1 MKNLSILFVLI
12 SVLGFSQ
19 NDSLNQKKDS
29 VLLNLTGKSE
39 LIFNYLPSQSSESQ
53 RLFRPGV
60 PSLDLRNGNP
70 LFVING
76 IVKEEIYSIEEVD
89 QDQIIKIT
97 ELKGAAATALYGSK
111 ARNGVYIIET
121 KNSDNSSISDK
132 LKNQIPRIGITS
144 NKPLEIIP
152 IDSIHI
158 PAKQKFPG
166 TVCQGSIKNTTKPN
180 IVVDG
185 ELVSEEFIRNL
196 DPNSIESVQVI
207 KNADEAFSHINLNGT
222 IVIQTKSSYEY
233 AEYDLAVLDLGYESF
248 LAMQPSAGTYS
259 LNYLKNKN
267 QRYVTIWN
275 SRVISEN
282 PEIYEMPIDYDNR
295 IYYGLDFE
303 YKLFMFF
310 KFMEDKHQISMV

>member
-1 MKNLSILFVLI
+1 MKKLTILFVLI

-19 NDSLNQKKDS
+19 NDSLILDNKIEKKIQPADQPLY
-29 VLLNLTGKSE
+29 VVDGK
-39 LIFNYLPSQSSESQ
+39 I
-53 RLFRPGV
+53 
-60 PSLDLRNGNP
+60 
-70 LFVING
+70 
-76 IVKEEIYSIEEVD
+76 VD
-89 QDQIIKIT
+89 Q
-97 ELKGAAATALYGSK
+97 S
-111 ARNGVYIIET
+111 IIET
-121 KNSDNSSISDK
+121 MDPNDIESIHVLKDKSSTDKYGEAGKNGVVEIYMKKKKQEVSI
-132 LKNQIPRIGITS
+132 R
-144 NKPLEIIP
+144 EIIP
-152 IDSIHI
+152 IDSLHI

-207 KNADEAFSHINLNGT
+207 KNADGVYSQNNLNGT

-310 KFMEDKHQISMV
+310 KFMEEKHQISMV